1 MLHPDKPSSSENG
14 KTGKSP
20 INWIKAICLESRW
33 LNKETIYTPVFSMHH
48 ALSDGWSAPILL
60 GFVHETYLELING
73 ETIDLKPDTAFEA
86 AQIYLQAHAQDTQ
99 AYWTKALSQLENHT
113 DLSGLLRLEA

>member
-1 MLHPDKPSSSENG
+1 MRRFIHLYFQCTP
-14 KTGKSP
+14 
-20 INWIKAICLESRW
+20 CLIRW
-33 LNKETIYTPVFSMHH
+33 LERAYPAWVCARDLFG
-48 ALSDGWSAPILL
+48 ADQW
-60 GFVHETYLELING
+60 

-113 DLSGLLRLEA
+113 DLSGLLRLEARGVKTTRYTQVQQQAEQRFSVQGDMFRRLKGLGQ